1 MRIIDR
7 YLLRQFLQVLTICF
21 LSLTGLY
28 VVIDL
33 FGHLDQFIAHSETH
47 GGLFAVL
54 SEYYGYRALAVF
66 DRISGVLALIAAMF
80 TVTWLQ
86 RHNES
91 VALMAAGV
99 TKLRVMAPII
109 LAAVAVSLLAAANR
123 ELVIPK
129 IRHQLA
135 RDSKDLSGQAASEVR
150 SRWDN
155 ETDILIGGD
164 KLFAK
169 DQKISQP
176 KFDLP
181 QTLDSYGRE
190 LTADLAFYQ
199 PPEGS
204 RPGGYRLVNVRQ
216 PQGIGESPSL
226 TLDSRPVILTPKDFK
241 WLGPNECFVAS
252 NVNFEMLSM
261 GAGWRNFASTAELI
275 EGLRSPSL
283 DFGADV
289 RVAIHMRFVQPLLD
303 ATLLLLGL
311 PLVVSRGNRNIFMAI
326 GLCVALVAVFMLVTL
341 ACQNLG
347 ASSLIRPALAAWL
360 PLIIFM
366 PLAIG
371 MSDPLRD

>member
-7 YLLRQFLQVLTICF
+7 YLLRQYLQVLTICF

-28 VVIDL
+28 VVIDA
-33 FGHLDQFIAHSETH
+33 FGHLDQFLAHAETH
-47 GGLFAVL
+47 GGLL
-54 SEYYGYRALAVF
+54 SVMGKYYGYRALAVF

-80 TVTWLQ
+80 TITWLQ

-99 TKLRVMAPII
+99 AKLRVMAPII

-123 ELVIPK
+123 ELVIPRV
-129 IRHQLA
+129 RHELA
-135 RDSKDLSGQAASEVR
+135 RDSSDLSGQRARDVL

-155 ETDILIGGD
+155 ETDILIGG
-164 KLFAK
+164 KELFVR

-176 KFDLP
+176 RFDLP
-181 QTLDSYGRE
+181 RGLDAYGSS
-190 LTADLAFYQ
+190 LTADQAFYR

-204 RPGGYRLVNVRQ
+204 RPGGYLLVDIHQ
-216 PQGIGESPSL
+216 PKEIYTSPSL
-226 TLDSRPVILTPKDFK
+226 SLGSRPVILTPQDVD
-241 WLGPNECFVAS
+241 WLEPNECFVAS
-252 NVNFEMLSM
+252 NVNFEMLTM
-261 GAGWRNFASTAELI
+261 GAGWHNFASTAELI
-275 EGLRSPSL
+275 RGLRSPSL

-289 RVAIHMRFVQPLLD
+289 RVAIHMRLVQPLLD

-311 PLVVSRGNRNIFMAI
+311 PLVVSRGNRNIFLAI
-326 GLCVALVAVFMLVTL
+326 GLCVALVAVFMLVML
-341 ACQNLG
+341 ACQYLG

-366 PLAIG
+366 PFAIG
-371 MSDPLRD
+371 MSDPLRV